1 MRFLGG
7 AVAAGLAG
15 LLSVKLLIPLLA
27 MVFGLFG
34 LVMKIAIVMAI
45 GYFIVSLIRSRR
57 DDRC

>member
-1 MRFLGG
+1 MRFFGG

-34 LVMKIAIVMAI
+34 LVMKIALVMAI

-57 DDRC
+57 DDHC